1 MIDTSRAK
9 FYFCAGI
16 RSSIEGGGAGEEEG
30 HKTVD
35 TRRRPGKHLRMS
47 FRGTTLDVIKHLQS
61 IEKPNPDLTKSILR
75 VI

>member
-1 MIDTSRAK
+1 MIDPSRAK
-9 FYFCAGI
+9 FYFSAGI
-16 RSSIEGGGAGEEEG
+16 CSSIEGGGAGEG

-47 FRGTTLDVIKHLQS
+47 FRGKTLDVIKHLQS
-61 IEKPNPDLTKSILR
+61 NEKPNPDLIKSIFR